1 MTRVAMSLKRWQRR
15 TRTLCDPKMQDVN
28 EAEAEAEAE
37 DVHEGEARASF
48 LSLFTLR
55 A

>member
-15 TRTLCDPKMQDVN
+15 TRTLCDTKMKDVN
-28 EAEAEAEAE
+28 EAEAEAE